1 MAKLFKIQAY
11 VLDPNEEFGTE
22 SRLED
27 CLMYC
32 TQNDL
37 FLSHLK
43 IQSANLGE
51 WYDEHPLNY
60 VRCHESEFEKYFKE
74 NNKC

>member
-11 VLDPNEEFGTE
+11 VLDPNDEFSNE

-37 FLSHLK
+37 FLSHLN
-43 IQSANLGE
+43 IESANLGE

-74 NNKC
+74 NNDD